1 VIAQSL
7 NGALPNI
14 LQCFEDELGKL
25 NLEPAEKELVRE
37 ELQRKLP
44 KFVRSL
50 DLERKG
56 VESTFEGNQISSGHA
71 DDAMVYV
78 GSQSAA

>member
-1 VIAQSL
+1 VIVQSL

-25 NLEPAEKELVRE
+25 NPEDVDEVSLPAVVE
-37 ELQRKLP
+37 ELRRKLP

-56 VESTFEGNQISSGHA
+56 S
-71 DDAMVYV
+71 
-78 GSQSAA
+78 